1 MPGFLSR
8 DFIRPLGTIIIQTE
22 RLLTNQ
28 TRILP
33 GWKKINTTNASCC
46 SRSRTDPTNK
56 KITYPKLSPKHYYN
70 YYSYLK
76 KKKIVLNIAL
86 VALGVSNSCGSFS
99 GVASLG
105 PPRAPLPPRRP
116 RRKGPRPTKTLVMYG
131 EESAS
136 NKALHH
142 CAD

>member
-76 KKKIVLNIAL
+76 KYIFLFLISL
-86 VALGVSNSCGSFS
+86 LLPLGSVTPAE
-99 GVASLG
+99 ASLAISRGGIAGAAPCAITAPPPPSEG
-105 PPRAPLPPRRP
+105 P
-116 RRKGPRPTKTLVMYG
+116 
-131 EESAS
+131 SS
-136 NKALHH
+136 NK
-142 CAD
+142 DTRDVWGGIGVE